1 MPGKA
6 AGPMEK
12 PMSDLEPAHSNG
24 DHGRPLLPAGSVM
37 LGLFAFSLMDVVM
50 KSLSIELGAYNAI
63 LWRVLASLV
72 LVSIIFFAR
81 RPRMPGKAARKVH
94 LQRGIIVVFMSYL
107 FFWGLARVPLA
118 EAIAL
123 SFIAPI
129 IALYLAA
136 IFLGETIH
144 RNAIYASILGFSG
157 VLVIAWG
164 RASGDFSEDSIWGIG
179 AILFSAVLYAGNLV
193 IQRRQALLAG
203 PIEISFS
210 QNLIVGLCFLL
221 LAPFFAVVPEQQYW
235 PLIGAGAVFSIVAAV
250 FIAWG
255 YARAEAQNLIN
266 LEYSVFI
273 WAAIFGWL
281 IFREPITLSTVAGTV
296 LIVVGCILATRR
308 QRKVAHIETTAV

>member
-1 MPGKA
+1 
-6 AGPMEK
+6 
-12 PMSDLEPAHSNG
+12 MSDLEPANTNAQS
-24 DHGRPLLPAGSVM
+24 DVPLLPTGSV
-37 LGLFAFSLMDVVM
+37 LIGLLTFSMMDVVM
-50 KSLSIELGAYNAI
+50 KSLAMDLGAYNAL
-63 LWRVLASLV
+63 LWRVLASLSI
-72 LVSIIFFAR
+72 VSVIFFAR
-81 RPRMPGKAARKVH
+81 RPKMPGKAARKVH

-136 IFLGETIH
+136 VFLGETIH
-144 RNAIYASILGFSG
+144 RNAIYASVLGFVG

-164 RASGDFSEDSIWGIG
+164 RASGTFEKDALLGIG
-179 AILFSAVLYAGNLV
+179 AILVSAVLYAGNLV
-193 IQRRQALLAG
+193 IQRQQALLAG

-210 QNLIVGLCFLL
+210 QNLIVGAAFLL
-221 LAPFFAVVPEQQYW
+221 LAPFFAVVPDKQYL
-235 PLIGAGAVFSIVAAV
+235 PYIGAGAILSIISAV

-266 LEYSVFI
+266 LEYSAFI

-281 IFREPITLSTVAGTV
+281 FFQEPVTLTTVSGAF
-296 LIVVGCILATRR
+296 LIVAGCILATRR
-308 QRKVAHIETTAV
+308 DRKVAHIETTTI

>member
-1 MPGKA
+1 MA
-6 AGPMEK
+6 
-12 PMSDLEPAHSNG
+12 DLISVDAQSENAP
-24 DHGRPLLPAGSVM
+24 PLLPVGSV
-37 LGLFAFSLMDVVM
+37 LVGLLTFSMMDVVM
-50 KSLSIELGAYNAI
+50 KSLAIDLGAYNAI
-63 LWRVLASLV
+63 LWRVLASLAI
-72 LVSIIFFAR
+72 VSVIFFSR
-81 RPRMPGKAARKVH
+81 RPRMPSKAARKVH

-136 IFLGETIH
+136 VFLGETIH
-144 RNAIYASILGFSG
+144 RNAILASVLGFGG

-164 RASGDFSEDSIWGIG
+164 RASGEFDQQALLGIG
-179 AILFSAVLYAGNLV
+179 AILVSAVLYAGNLV

-210 QNLIVGLCFLL
+210 QNLIVGAAFLL
-221 LAPFFAVVPEQQYW
+221 LAPFFAVIPDKEFLPYV
-235 PLIGAGAVFSIVAAV
+235 GAGAILSIISAV

-255 YARAEAQNLIN
+255 YARAEAKNLIN
-266 LEYSVFI
+266 LEYSAFV

-281 IFREPITLSTVAGTV
+281 FFREPITLTTVSGTILIVAG
-296 LIVVGCILATRR
+296 CYLATRR
-308 QRKVAHIETTAV
+308 DRKVAHIEITAV

>member
-1 MPGKA
+1 MP
-6 AGPMEK
+6 
-12 PMSDLEPAHSNG
+12 DLEPASVHADENV
-24 DHGRPLLPAGSVM
+24 PLLPVGSV
-37 LGLFAFSLMDVVM
+37 LVGLLAFASMDVVM
-50 KSLSIELGAYNAI
+50 KSLAISMGAYNAI

-72 LVSIIFFAR
+72 LVSLVFFAR
-81 RPRMPGKAARKVH
+81 RPKMPGPEARKVH

-136 IFLGETIH
+136 VFLGETIH
-144 RNAIYASILGFSG
+144 RNAIYASALGFGG
-157 VLVIAWG
+157 VLVIAGG
-164 RASGDFSEDSIWGIG
+164 RATGDYDEAALLGIG
-179 AILFSAVLYAGNLV
+179 AILLSAVLYAGNLV

-210 QNLIVGLCFLL
+210 QNLIVAGAFLL
-221 LAPFFAVVPEQQYW
+221 LAPFFAVLPDKADW
-235 PLIGAGAVFSIVAAV
+235 PLIVAGAILSIIAAV

-255 YARAEAQNLIN
+255 YRRAEAKNLIN
-266 LEYSVFI
+266 LEYSAFI

-281 IFREPITLSTVAGTV
+281 FFREPITLATVSGTLLIVAG
-296 LIVVGCILATRR
+296 CYLATRR
-308 QRKVAHIETTAV
+308 ERKVAHIESTAV

>member
-1 MPGKA
+1 MP
-6 AGPMEK
+6 
-12 PMSDLEPAHSNG
+12 DLEPASVNT
-24 DHGRPLLPAGSVM
+24 DENLPLLPVGSV
-37 LGLFAFSLMDVVM
+37 LVGLLAFASMDVVM
-50 KSLSIELGAYNAI
+50 KSLAISMGAYNAI

-72 LVSIIFFAR
+72 LVSLVFFAR
-81 RPRMPGKAARKVH
+81 RPKMPSRAARKVH

-136 IFLGETIH
+136 VFLGETIH
-144 RNAIYASILGFSG
+144 RYAIYASVLGFSG
-157 VLVIAWG
+157 VLVIAGG
-164 RASGDFSEDSIWGIG
+164 RATGDYDEAALLGIG
-179 AILFSAVLYAGNLV
+179 AILLSAVLYAGNLV

-210 QNLIVGLCFLL
+210 QNLIVGTAFLL
-221 LAPFFAVVPEQQYW
+221 LAPFFAVLPDTADL
-235 PLIGAGAVFSIVAAV
+235 PLIGAGAILSIIAAV

-255 YARAEAQNLIN
+255 YRRAEAKNLIN
-266 LEYSVFI
+266 LEYSAFI

-281 IFREPITLSTVAGTV
+281 FFREPITLATVAGTL
-296 LIVVGCILATRR
+296 LIVAGCILATRR
-308 QRKVAHIETTAV
+308 DRKVAHIETTAV

>member
-1 MPGKA
+1 MP
-6 AGPMEK
+6 
-12 PMSDLEPAHSNG
+12 DLEPASGNT
-24 DHGRPLLPAGSVM
+24 DESPPLLPVGSV
-37 LGLFAFSLMDVVM
+37 LVGLLAFASMDVVM
-50 KSLSIELGAYNAI
+50 KSLAISMGAYNAI

-72 LVSIIFFAR
+72 LVSLVFFAR
-81 RPRMPGKAARKVH
+81 RPKMPSRAARKVH

-136 IFLGETIH
+136 VFLGETIH
-144 RNAIYASILGFSG
+144 RYAIYASVLGFSG
-157 VLVIAWG
+157 VLVIAGG
-164 RASGDFSEDSIWGIG
+164 RATGDYDEAALLGIG
-179 AILFSAVLYAGNLV
+179 AILLSAVLYAGNLV

-210 QNLIVGLCFLL
+210 QNLIVGTAFLL
-221 LAPFFAVVPEQQYW
+221 LAPFFAVLPDTADL
-235 PLIGAGAVFSIVAAV
+235 PLIGAGAILSIIAAV

-255 YARAEAQNLIN
+255 YRRAEAKNLIN
-266 LEYSVFI
+266 LEYSAFI

-281 IFREPITLSTVAGTV
+281 FFREPITLATVAGTL
-296 LIVVGCILATRR
+296 LIVAGCILATRR
-308 QRKVAHIETTAV
+308 DRKVAHIETTAV

>member
-1 MPGKA
+1 MP
-6 AGPMEK
+6 
-12 PMSDLEPAHSNG
+12 DLEPASGNT
-24 DHGRPLLPAGSVM
+24 DESPPLLPVGSV
-37 LGLFAFSLMDVVM
+37 LIGLLAFASMDVVM
-50 KSLSIELGAYNAI
+50 KSLAISMGAYNAI

-72 LVSIIFFAR
+72 LVSVVFFAR
-81 RPRMPGKAARKVH
+81 RPKMPSRAARKVH

-136 IFLGETIH
+136 VFLGETIH
-144 RNAIYASILGFSG
+144 RYAIYASVLGFSG
-157 VLVIAWG
+157 VLVIAGG
-164 RASGDFSEDSIWGIG
+164 RATGDYDEASLLGIG
-179 AILFSAVLYAGNLV
+179 AILLSAVLYAGNLV

-210 QNLIVGLCFLL
+210 QNLIVGAAFLL
-221 LAPFFAVVPEQQYW
+221 LAPFFAVVPDRADL
-235 PLIGAGAVFSIVAAV
+235 PLIGAGAILSIIAAV

-255 YARAEAQNLIN
+255 YRRAEAKNLIN
-266 LEYSVFI
+266 LEYSAFI

-281 IFREPITLSTVAGTV
+281 FFREPITLATIAGTLLIVAG
-296 LIVVGCILATRR
+296 CYLATRR
-308 QRKVAHIETTAV
+308 DRKVAHIETTAV

>member
-1 MPGKA
+1 MPDLISA
-6 AGPMEK
+6 DSQPENGPI
-12 PMSDLEPAHSNG
+12 
-24 DHGRPLLPAGSVM
+24 LLPAGSV
-37 LGLFAFSLMDVVM
+37 LFGLLTFAMMDVAM
-50 KSLSIELGAYNAI
+50 KSLSIEIGAYNAI
-63 LWRVLASLV
+63 LWRVLLAFVIVSLV
-72 LVSIIFFAR
+72 FFAR
-81 RPRMPGKAARKVH
+81 RPKMPGKAARKVH

-136 IFLGETIH
+136 VFLGETIH
-144 RNAIYASILGFSG
+144 RNAIYASALGFAG

-164 RASGDFSEDSIWGIG
+164 RASGEFEKEALLGIG
-179 AILFSAVLYAGNLV
+179 AILVSALLYAGNLV
-193 IQRRQALLAG
+193 IQRQQALLAG

-210 QNLIVGLCFLL
+210 QNLVVGSSFLL
-221 LAPFFAVVPEQQYW
+221 LAPFFAVVPEVESL
-235 PLIGAGAVFSIVAAV
+235 PFIGAAAIFSLISSL

-266 LEYSVFI
+266 LEYSAFI

-281 IFREPITLSTVAGTV
+281 FFREPITLTTVVGA
-296 LIVVGCILATRR
+296 LMIVVGCILATKRD
-308 QRKVAHIETTAV
+308 RKLAHIESTAV

>member
-1 MPGKA
+1 MP
-6 AGPMEK
+6 
-12 PMSDLEPAHSNG
+12 DLEPASVNA
-24 DHGRPLLPAGSVM
+24 DENLPLLPVGSV
-37 LGLFAFSLMDVVM
+37 LIGLLAFASMDVVM
-50 KSLSIELGAYNAI
+50 KSLAISMGAYNAI

-72 LVSIIFFAR
+72 LVSLVFFAR
-81 RPRMPGKAARKVH
+81 RPKMPGSAARKVH

-136 IFLGETIH
+136 VFLGETIH
-144 RNAIYASILGFSG
+144 RNAIYASMLGFGG
-157 VLVIAWG
+157 VLVIAGG
-164 RASGDFSEDSIWGIG
+164 RATGDYDESALLGIG
-179 AILFSAVLYAGNLV
+179 AILLSAVLYAGNLV

-210 QNLIVGLCFLL
+210 QNLIVGAAFLL
-221 LAPFFAVVPEQQYW
+221 LAPFFAVLPDRADL
-235 PLIGAGAVFSIVAAV
+235 PLIGAGAILSIIAAV

-255 YARAEAQNLIN
+255 YRRAEAKNLIN
-266 LEYSVFI
+266 LEYSAFI

-281 IFREPITLSTVAGTV
+281 FFREPITLATVAGTV
-296 LIVVGCILATRR
+296 LIVAGCYLATRR
-308 QRKVAHIETTAV
+308 ERKVAHIETTAV

>member
-1 MPGKA
+1 MP
-6 AGPMEK
+6 
-12 PMSDLEPAHSNG
+12 DLEPVN
-24 DHGRPLLPAGSVM
+24 DRTENDMPLLPAGSV
-37 LGLFAFSLMDVVM
+37 LFGLLTFSMMDVVM
-50 KSLSIELGAYNAI
+50 KSLAIDLGAYNAI
-63 LWRVLASLV
+63 LWRVLASLAI
-72 LVSIIFFAR
+72 VSVIFFSR
-81 RPRMPGKAARKVH
+81 RPKMPGKAARKVH

-136 IFLGETIH
+136 VFLGETIH
-144 RNAIYASILGFSG
+144 RNAILGAALGFGG

-164 RASGDFSEDSIWGIG
+164 RATGEYDETALLGIG
-179 AILFSAVLYAGNLV
+179 AILVSAVLYAGNLV

-210 QNLIVGLCFLL
+210 QNLVVGAAFLL
-221 LAPFFAVVPEQQYW
+221 LAPFFAVIPDQKSLPY
-235 PLIGAGAVFSIVAAV
+235 IGAGAILSIISAV

-266 LEYSVFI
+266 LEYSAFI

-281 IFREPITLSTVAGTV
+281 FFREPITLATVSGAL
-296 LIVVGCILATRR
+296 LIVAGCILATRR
-308 QRKVAHIETTAV
+308 DRKVAHIETTAV

>member
-1 MPGKA
+1 MP
-6 AGPMEK
+6 
-12 PMSDLEPAHSNG
+12 DLEPASGNT
-24 DHGRPLLPAGSVM
+24 DESPPLLPVGSV
-37 LGLFAFSLMDVVM
+37 LIGLLAFASMDVVM
-50 KSLSIELGAYNAI
+50 KSLAISMGAYNAI

-72 LVSIIFFAR
+72 LVSVVFFAR
-81 RPRMPGKAARKVH
+81 RPKMPSRAARKVH

-136 IFLGETIH
+136 VFLGETIH
-144 RNAIYASILGFSG
+144 RYAIYASVLGFSG
-157 VLVIAWG
+157 VLVIAGG
-164 RASGDFSEDSIWGIG
+164 RATGDYDEASLLGIG
-179 AILFSAVLYAGNLV
+179 AILLSAVLYAGNLV

-210 QNLIVGLCFLL
+210 QNLIVGAAFLL
-221 LAPFFAVVPEQQYW
+221 LAPFFAVVPDRADL
-235 PLIGAGAVFSIVAAV
+235 PLIGAGAILSIIAAV

-255 YARAEAQNLIN
+255 YRRAEAKNLIN
-266 LEYSVFI
+266 LEYSAFI

-281 IFREPITLSTVAGTV
+281 FFREPITLATVAGTL
-296 LIVVGCILATRR
+296 LIVAGCILATRR
-308 QRKVAHIETTAV
+308 DRKVAHIETTAV